1 MNDWRPWTVPNAV
14 SALRLLGIPLFL
26 YLLLV
31 REDYFWSLMVLA
43 IAGATDWVDGYL
55 ARKLNQVSRLGVLLD
70 PLVDRLYIA
79 ATLIGLALADLIPW
93 WLVILIA
100 LRDVVLLALIP
111 SLRKLGVA
119 SLPVTYLGKAAT
131 FALLWGFPFILLGGL
146 DSMTA
151 QVMAAAGWAFALW
164 GDIHVLVGGCTVF
177 WADSRN
183 AAFTTTQRI
192 GWLHDS

>member
-1 MNDWRPWTVPNAV
+1 VNDWRPWTVPNAV

-100 LRDVVLLALIP
+100 LRDVVLLVLIP

-146 DSMTA
+146 DSTTA

-164 GDIHVLVGGCTVF
+164 GTYMYW
-177 WADSRN
+177 WAGVRYFGQTHAMLRSQQLN
-183 AAFTTTQRI
+183 
-192 GWLHDS
+192 G

>member
-164 GDIHVLVGGCTVF
+164 GTYMYW
-177 WADSRN
+177 WAGFF
-183 AAFTTTQRI
+183 FTA
-192 GWLHDS
+192 